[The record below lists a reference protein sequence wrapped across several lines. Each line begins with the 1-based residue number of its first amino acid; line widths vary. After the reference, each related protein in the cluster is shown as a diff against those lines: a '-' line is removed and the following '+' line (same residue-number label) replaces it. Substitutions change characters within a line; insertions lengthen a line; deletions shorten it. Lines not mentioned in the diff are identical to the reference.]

1 MILRQK
7 RKRANAERLARGF
20 LEVMHFLQHL
30 VILEGGSRGFLE
42 KEFACRS
49 QYGLAA
55 GAVEEGKI
63 QFSLELLDLFRERG
77 LCDMKIFRGL

>member
-30 VILEGGSRGFLE
+30 VILEGELRGFLQ
-42 KEFACRS
+42 K
-49 QYGLAA
+49 
-55 GAVEEGKI
+55 
-63 QFSLELLDLFRERG
+63 
-77 LCDMKIFRGL
+77 